1 MQAQMRYG
9 GFLDALDT
17 TAERKAEI
25 GSVITTVF
33 LERNQASRKRPPA
46 LCLR

>member
-1 MQAQMRYG
+1 M
-9 GFLDALDT
+9 

-33 LERNQASRKRPPA
+33 LEEPGKPQTSFRAVFW
-46 LCLR
+46 